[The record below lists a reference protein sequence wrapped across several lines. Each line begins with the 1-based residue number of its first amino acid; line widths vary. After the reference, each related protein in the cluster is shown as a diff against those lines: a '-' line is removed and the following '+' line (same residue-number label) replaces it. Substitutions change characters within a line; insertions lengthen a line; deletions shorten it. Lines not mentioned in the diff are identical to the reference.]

1 MSEET
6 WVCDTCQHQIP
17 KTSVFGFVG
26 WMSDIARH
34 VRECANPVAAQTEN
48 SSTEGRMRATPTGA
62 DTPSRGLTTTPTE
75 YTEGRG

>member
-17 KTSVFGFVG
+17 KTSGFGFVG

-48 SSTEGRMRATPTGA
+48 SSTEGRMRATPASVASTRNPGA
-62 DTPSRGLTTTPTE
+62 SPTDK
-75 YTEGRG
+75 GVD

>member
-48 SSTEGRMRATPTGA
+48 SSTEGRMRGGRGA
-62 DTPSRGLTTTPTE
+62 DTPRPRDRTDKE
-75 YTEGRG
+75 FDHDRF

>member
-17 KTSVFGFVG
+17 KTSGFGFVG

-48 SSTEGRMRATPTGA
+48 SSTEGRMRGGQGAVNTPATDRT
-62 DTPSRGLTTTPTE
+62 DKEFSHDRF
-75 YTEGRG
+75 